1 MQQISEIFSYFCISL
16 SRVRIKTICQK
27 AKIKTKS
34 LNYNEKTMKSKTD
47 KNAQNSA
54 TELVE
59 ITKQKEHKIVKFL
72 IKKKYYVGLILIIF
86 IILIWQAIKVHNLE
100 TSFAKKKSELIS
112 SYELKLDNLNMDR
125 MKLTAKTFSWAIRSE
140 LMRENKEQINQYFN
154 EFIKTPDIIKLQLIN
169 PDNSTIEIATDK
181 KDEGIKNSDYGNI
194 KKQVINSDASEFRI
208 VTPITGLNKKIGIF
222 VIDVNKYRK

>member
-181 KDEGIKNSDYGNI
+181 KDEGIKNSDYSNI

>member
-100 TSFAKKKSELIS
+100 TSYAKKKSELIS

>member
-1 MQQISEIFSYFCISL
+1 
-16 SRVRIKTICQK
+16 
-27 AKIKTKS
+27 
-34 LNYNEKTMKSKTD
+34 MKSKDD
-47 KNAQNSA
+47 KNAHNTA

-59 ITKQKEHKIVKFL
+59 ITKQKERKIVKFL

-100 TSFAKKKSELIS
+100 TSFAKEKSELIS

-154 EFIKTPDIIKLQLIN
+154 EFVKTPDMIKLQLIN
-169 PDNSTIEIATDK
+169 PDNSIVEIATDK
-181 KDEGIKNSDYGNI
+181 KDEGIRNTDYGNI
-194 KKQVINSDASEFRI
+194 KEQVITSNATGFKI

-222 VIDVNKYRK
+222 VINVNKYRK